1 MNAKVSPGTYTR
13 APAQKRELLLQAARQ
28 LFVQRGF
35 EATSTQMIAKVA
47 GVSEG
52 ILFHH
57 FGSKRGLFEAL
68 VDDFVRAGRDASMP
82 ADAVALTEEQVVR
95 AAFDFADANPALYNM
110 LHQISL
116 QLGDAQHVARSDVII
131 DAIEAQLRA
140 AMATGQIR
148 QGDARIMAQLQFAVV
163 DGAYRAWRDSG
174 DPKRREA
181 YIDEAINCMRAMLIV
196 NQ

>member
-1 MNAKVSPGTYTR
+1 MKASPGTYTR
-13 APAQKRELLLQAARQ
+13 APAQKRELLLQAART
-28 LFVQRGF
+28 LFVERGF
-35 EATSTQMIAKVA
+35 EATSTQMIAKEA

-68 VDDFVRAGRDASMP
+68 VDDFVRAGRDASIP
-82 ADAVALTEEQVVR
+82 ADAMALTEEQVVR
-95 AAFDFADANPALYNM
+95 AAFDFADANPALYTM